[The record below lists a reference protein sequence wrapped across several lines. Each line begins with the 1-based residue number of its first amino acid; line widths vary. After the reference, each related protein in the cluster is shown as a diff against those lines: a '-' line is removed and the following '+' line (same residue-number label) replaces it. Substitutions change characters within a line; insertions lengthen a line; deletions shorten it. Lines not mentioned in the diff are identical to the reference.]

1 MSMKKI
7 FIYAGCLA
15 TLASCMETD
24 IVDKTIVGSE
34 SKEVPISFVTNQRNI
49 TRATNLE
56 SNLHYNFGVWA
67 QKIKDSKTQKV
78 MENYLVGFGGTNKGY
93 DHTNATTWAESAGTT
108 ADHTSPW
115 FYEGLGTAEYTYSGT
130 AGFYKATDTK
140 YMSANANQYLRFWD
154 LAYNFTNFYCYSP
167 YNNETDGVK
176 CTMNTDGTATMTF
189 ANNIIR
195 DGYDKPLNSDYT
207 AKDGHPA
214 YDRSLAEFMV
224 GGVQATN
231 STHQDVVIPFKHMG
245 AQLFIRFYEDV
256 PGYKVEIVDLSKD
269 GGNMASTATDDQK
282 NGIQATPAVPGA
294 TTTDPYTLSQYY
306 TTSGA
311 TVNFS
316 ETAGPTFSAVYT
328 GTTPAVNA
336 TQVST
341 NLMFKVPSITAADYE
356 TAIVPTGYGSVENTN
371 WKKIENTQATT
382 TNSETTHY
390 VIPEKADGTQN
401 YAWSP
406 TIYYPVAQ
414 PATQTTGFTFHVTY
428 RIIADDN
435 KEVTTVHNATVFVP
449 ATGNAKVD
457 GTDKTGV
464 TIARWEAN
472 TRYIYTFKITKNS
485 TGTTTPDT
493 EINPVNPT
501 PSTDKS
507 LFPIVFDQCTV
518 QDYSVNESDH
528 TISNGTTY

>member
-1 MSMKKI
+1 MKKL
-7 FIYAGCLA
+7 FFYATCL
-15 TLASCMETD
+15 TMLASCMDTD
-24 IVDKTIVGSE
+24 VVDNTIVGSE
-34 SKEVPISFVTNQRNI
+34 AQEVPIGFVTNQRNI

-67 QKIKDSKTQKV
+67 QKIKDSKTQRV
-78 MENYLVGFGGTNKGY
+78 MENYLVGYTDQVGKGY
-93 DHTNATTWAESAGTT
+93 YLNGATTWGDGDTQN
-108 ADHTSPW
+108 DHSDHLSPW
-115 FYEGLGTAEYTYSGT
+115 FYENLGNKQYTYATTGT
-130 AGFYKATDTK
+130 GLYTK
-140 YMSANANQYLRFWD
+140 DDAAYMSANEYQYLRYWD
-154 LAYNFTNFYCYSP
+154 LAYTNTNFYCYSP

-207 AKDGHPA
+207 AKAGHPA

-256 PGYKVEIVDLSKD
+256 PGYKVEIVDLSEDAGTFANSVTNEDLK
-269 GGNMASTATDDQK
+269 K
-282 NGIQATPAVPGA
+282 GIQATPAVPGA
-294 TTTDPYTLSQYY
+294 TAADPYTLSQYY

-311 TVNFS
+311 VVNFD
-316 ETAGPTFSAVYT
+316 ANADPNFSAVYT
-328 GTTPAVNA
+328 GTTAA

-341 NLMFKVPSITAADYE
+341 NLMFKVPSITASDYE
-356 TAIVPTGYGSVENTN
+356 TANVPTGYGSVEDTN

-382 TNSETTHY
+382 TNTGTTHN
-390 VIPEKADGTQN
+390 VIPEKANGTQN

-414 PATQTTGFTFHVTY
+414 PSTQTTGFTFHVTY

-449 ATGNAKVD
+449 ATGAAKVD
-457 GTDKTGV
+457 GTDAPTA
-464 TIARWEAN
+464 TIARWQSN

-485 TGTTTPDT
+485 TGTTTPND
-493 EINPVNPT
+493 EINPVDPT

-507 LFPIVFDQCTV
+507 LFPIVFDGATIE
-518 QDYSVNESDH
+518 DYSVNESDH
-528 TISNGTTY
+528 EISNGTTY